1 MQTFQLEIYFLVFK
15 VFWSII
21 KTKMDNWIF
30 LSFLSQNEVP
40 CVSLALTQE
49 MFEWLIWMCRQAGRD
64 ICHSADGQHGFGWSS
79 WLSGVPHLPL
89 VLLSELRET
98 SYVVRSN
105 KAFFL
110 LFKEIY
116 DISHGLSLLVSCYL
130 FTSICITSL
139 FVHNKSHCSNYHSHL
154 ELWTPSFP
162 NFFTWQE
169 FPNFLIIFNPRVGFC
184 IRAHFSDGMF
194 FAELPDS

>member
-64 ICHSADGQHGFGWSS
+64 ICHSADGQHGFGCSS
-79 WLSGVPHLPL
+79 WLGGVPPLPL
-89 VLLSELRET
+89 VLLPELRET
-98 SYVVRSN
+98 DYLLRLN

-110 LFKEIY
+110 LFKDIY
-116 DISHGLSLLVSCYL
+116 DISHGVSLPVSCYL
-130 FTSICITSL
+130 FTSICIASL
-139 FVHNKSHCSNYHSHL
+139 FVHNKSHHSYYSHL
-154 ELWTPSFP
+154 ELWNTFLSQFP
-162 NFFTWQE
+162 HMAGISQ
-169 FPNFLIIFNPRVGFC
+169 
-184 IRAHFSDGMF
+184 FSYH
-194 FAELPDS
+194 LQS